1 MILENSPEVCIMGE
15 SLDVSMARE
24 GMPGVNAVCLL
35 NVCGLRTSL
44 CLVSDTS
51 FILIMNYCGQVQYLG
66 WIDITMYIMAS
77 LLCIVTWCPWSR
89 DLPLSVLN
97 L

>member
-1 MILENSPEVCIMGE
+1 MILENSPEVYIMWE

-51 FILIMNYCGQVQYLG
+51 FF
-66 WIDITMYIMAS
+66 
-77 LLCIVTWCPWSR
+77 
-89 DLPLSVLN
+89 
-97 L
+97 